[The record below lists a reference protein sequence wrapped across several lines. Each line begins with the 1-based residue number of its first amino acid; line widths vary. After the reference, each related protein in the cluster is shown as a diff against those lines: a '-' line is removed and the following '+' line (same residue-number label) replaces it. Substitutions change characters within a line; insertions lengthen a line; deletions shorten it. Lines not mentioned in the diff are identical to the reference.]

1 MLKEYNLECTIE
13 GEGETITN
21 MQPYPGYNIKEGS
34 TINLYTNENETY
46 NKDVIMPDVRG
57 HSKESAVELLDSL
70 GIKYTLQG
78 DGVVI
83 NQNIPSGELVSEG
96 TTVKLTL
103 SAEYGD

>member
-1 MLKEYNLECTIE
+1 
-13 GEGETITN
+13 
-21 MQPYPGYNIKEGS
+21 MQPYPGYTIKEGS
-34 TINLYTNENETY
+34 TINLYTDENATY

-57 HSKESAVELLDSL
+57 YSKESAVELLEGL

-83 NQNIPSGELVSEG
+83 NQNIPSGELISEG